1 MTGTFSSLG
10 VALSGLRYNQAV
22 LDNASN
28 NIANASTD
36 GYVRRSVVGGSVIV
50 GQPAMYARYDGHG
63 DGVAVQAVTRQ
74 VDPLLDAQVRSAH
87 GSMNYLTTQQTVLST
102 VENGIGEP
110 SDTGVAAALAQFNN
124 AWQDLA
130 NNPGTDATRQQVI
143 GQGQTLAR
151 AINGQVGNIVN
162 QEADQR
168 LHLLANVS
176 DINTA
181 ATALAQLNTTIQSGS
196 QSGLDVNSLKD
207 QRDQLALQIANLAG
221 GSVSVQS
228 NGMYDVSV
236 GGVAL
241 VTGQSSGTLVIN
253 TGVTPTGAAD
263 GNPIT
268 FRVDTAAGSTA
279 LPGNLG
285 GEAGGVT
292 DLLTNALPNYKAGL
306 DQVAQQLADAVN
318 TQHQAGFDAAGNP
331 GVPFFSYNPANPG
344 ATLAVALA
352 SSSQVAASGIPGG
365 NLDGSNADT
374 LSTSAKAAGDS
385 YQRLVNG
392 FGTQVA
398 AVNQQSS
405 NQATLTTSLDNSREQ
420 QAGVNLDEETVS
432 MVTSQRAYQAAAR
445 VMTTLDDVLDT
456 LINHCGL
463 IGG

>member
-10 VALSGLRYNQAV
+10 IALSGLRYNQAL

-28 NIANASTD
+28 NISNASTE
-36 GYVRRSVVGGSVIV
+36 GYVRRTVVGASVSV

-63 DGVAVQAVTRQ
+63 DGVTVEAVTRQ

-87 GSMNYLTTQQTVLST
+87 GSLNYLSTQQSVLST

-110 SDTGVAAALAQFNN
+110 SDTGVAAALASFNN

-181 ATALAQLNTTIQSGS
+181 ATGLAKLNATIQSGE

-221 GSVSVQS
+221 GTVSVES
-228 NGMYDVSV
+228 NGMYDVAV

-241 VTGQSSGTLVIN
+241 VTGQTAATLVVN
-253 TGVTPTGAAD
+253 SGVTPSGAAD

-268 FRVDTAAGSTA
+268 FRVDSSSGSTPV
-279 LPGNLG
+279 PGSLG

-306 DQVAQQLADAVN
+306 DAVAKQLADAIN
-318 TQHQAGFDAAGNP
+318 AQHQAGYDANGNP
-331 GVPFFSYNPANPG
+331 GAPFFSYDPTNPG
-344 ATLAVALA
+344 ATLAVALT
-352 SSSQVAASGIPGG
+352 SSSQVAASGIAGG

-398 AVNQQSS
+398 AINQQAS
-405 NQATLTTSLDNSREQ
+405 NQSTLTTSLDNSREQ

-432 MVTSQRAYQAAAR
+432 MVTAQRAYQAAAR
-445 VMTTLDDVLDT
+445 VMTTLDAVLDT
-456 LINHCGL
+456 LINHTGL